1 VKDDVRDEVRD
12 GVRDGVRDY
21 FSKSPCLCG
30 IQVGHVRDEAFFA
43 NSVKMTSK
51 SANTC
56 DQE

>member
-1 VKDDVRDEVRD
+1 VRDDVRDE
-12 GVRDGVRDY
+12 VRDGVRDY